1 MLLVLTQQIVR
12 LHHKISWVETRQR
25 HSLLQHRVLLEV
37 ILLQLRLRRYW
48 KRERIGGV
56 LLALNQRRRTKVQA
70 LLVENLLNVGW
81 LRLAIAWDADWII
94 LRTETRGPQRR
105 IVVGCKVGLLAS
117 VSILEGV
124 VVKVLANLVVVSLGW
139 RMIKGNV
146 QST

>member
-12 LHHKISWVETRQR
+12 LHHKVGWVETRQR
-25 HSLLQHRVLLEV
+25 HSLLHHRVLLKV

-48 KRERIGGV
+48 KGERIGGV
-56 LLALNQRRRTKVQA
+56 MLALNQRRCTEVQT
-70 LLVENLLNVGW
+70 LLVENLLNVRR

-105 IVVGCKVGLLAS
+105 IVVGCEVGLLAC
-117 VSILEGV
+117 VRILEGV
-124 VVKVLANLVVVSLGW
+124 VVEVLANLIVVSLGW
-139 RMIKGNV
+139 RIQEENV